1 MTSAVNEMFVKAK
14 KVKRFIKVALW
25 GDKKSGKT
33 RFALSFP
40 RPCVIDTERGTLLY
54 ADRYD
59 FAVKDANRWAELLQ
73 ALDVLEKGGHDFQT
87 LVIDSLTIF
96 WQDLV
101 DVQIEYVKNRRGN
114 EILSPGDWG
123 QIKRRWKNFINRL
136 VDLNMHVVLVMRE
149 KDEYTTE
156 TDTRSGEEKSKKTGE
171 HLPDAEKSTG
181 YVFDFILH
189 LMTQEDKKNK
199 TSKHKVIVDGSR
211 RDEIPKYTEYDIT
224 GKRGYDAIFKPIEA
238 NMLSGEDAK
247 PRANPKESAVP
258 EVAAA
263 QPESQTSTPTTPA
276 QPVIPPQEKT
286 SGAMPPATS
295 TAESVGDMMR
305 TFACPPVDPS
315 QPTVSGED
323 VKVLMTRCGQMT
335 WPNGET
341 FSSKDGK
348 ALVQALFKVTSTK
361 ELRKPQVDWLYTQFG
376 KVLSKE
382 AYLVRDENGIPFVRD
397 GAPAV
402 AAPSV

>member
-1 MTSAVNEMFVKAK
+1 MATAVNEMFVKAK

-40 RPCVIDTERGTLLY
+40 RPCVIDTERGSLLY

-59 FAVKDANRWAELLQ
+59 FDVKDANRWSELLQ
-73 ALDVLEKGGHDFQT
+73 ALDALENGGHDYQT

-123 QIKRRWKNFINRL
+123 QIKRRWKNFLNRL
-136 VDLNMHVVLVMRE
+136 TDLPMHVVLVMRE
-149 KDEYTTE
+149 KDEYTVE
-156 TDTRSGEEKSKKTGE
+156 TDQRTGEDKSKKTGE

-189 LMTQEDKKNK
+189 LLTQEDKKNK

-247 PRANPKESAVP
+247 PRATPKETPVA
-258 EVAAA
+258 EAAAA
-263 QPESQTSTPTTPA
+263 QPEVQTSTPTTPA
-276 QPVIPPQEKT
+276 QPVIPPKDNG
-286 SGAMPPATS
+286 GAMPPKTS
-295 TAESVGDMMR
+295 TAESVGDILR
-305 TFACPPVDPS
+305 TFAGPEIDPS

-323 VKVLMTRCGQMT
+323 VKVLMTRCGQMK
-335 WPNGET
+335 WPDGES
-341 FSSKDGK
+341 FNSKDGK
-348 ALVQALFKVTSTK
+348 ALIQALFKVTSTK
-361 ELRKPQVDWLYTQFG
+361 ELRKPQVDWLYEQFG
-376 KVLSKE
+376 KVLTGTGH
-382 AYLVRDENGIPFVRD
+382 LVRDEKEIPFIRD
-397 GAPAV
+397 GVPT
-402 AAPSV
+402 AAAK